1 MTGNDRIVEDYLARL
16 DAALATA
23 SPDRRSEILE
33 EIAQHIAEART
44 ELPADDEV
52 ALRNALDRIGEPEE
66 IAADASD
73 APATPPAAAPSRGR
87 HETIAIVLLLVGGFA
102 WGVGWLIGVV
112 LLWLS
117 NVWTIRDKLIGTFVL
132 PGGLSIVVFLVFF
145 VGLSSGQSCSGVFI
159 SDGTTTQAPTCTHTG
174 PGLLAQV
181 LVWIL
186 VAVVIAAPIG
196 TSIYLARRSRPR

>member
-33 EIAQHIAEART
+33 EIAQHIAEARA
-44 ELPADDEV
+44 ELPVDDEV

-66 IAADASD
+66 IAADAGD
-73 APATPPAAAPSRGR
+73 PPAPAPAAARGR

-117 NVWTIRDKLIGTFVL
+117 NVWTTRDKLIGTFVV
-132 PGGLSIVVFLVFF
+132 PGGLSLALFF
-145 VGLSSGQSCSGVFI
+145 GLIFGRSSSTSCIGLAVDNGST
-159 SDGTTTQAPTCTHTG
+159 SPAMTCTHTG
-174 PGLLAQV
+174 PGPLSQV
-181 LVWIL
+181 LLWVL
-186 VAVVIAAPIG
+186 FAAVVAAPVG
-196 TSIYLARRSRPR
+196 TSIYLARRSRPS